1 MFHAALTSHPQ
12 RHVWSYYDPNVKLLA
27 IKDFSPVKAAF
38 PGTHWFIGSH
48 ADELTPWVPLIAAR
62 SGYDTA
68 FFNVPCCFWDFDR
81 RFEGCDLKVGK
92 YKTYLAW
99 LKGPVSRELCGFTA
113 VQEDVL
119 RIPSTKNYALV
130 ALPGRSYPEADWQSV
145 GVGRID
151 AFIES
156 SKISFVPRE
165 VKE

>member
-1 MFHAALTSHPQ
+1 M
-12 RHVWSYYDPNVKLLA
+12 
-27 IKDFSPVKAAF
+27 KAAF

-81 RFEGCDLKVGK
+81 RFKECDLKVGK

-99 LKGPVSRELCGFTA
+99 LKGPVSHDLCGFEN
-113 VQEDVL
+113 VREDVL

-156 SKISFVPRE
+156 KGINFVPRE